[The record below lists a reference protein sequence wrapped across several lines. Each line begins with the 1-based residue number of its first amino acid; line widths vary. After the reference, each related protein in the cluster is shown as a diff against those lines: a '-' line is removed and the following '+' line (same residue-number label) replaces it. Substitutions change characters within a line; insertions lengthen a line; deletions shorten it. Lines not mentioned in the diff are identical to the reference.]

1 MPVSREEYD
10 RGRIDLTVP
19 LADYLSLRRDDA
31 FTAAELLEQ
40 LIQYGRAATITE
52 VVQALGVLVAQ
63 GRVDTKELAGIP
75 RYIIRDARD

>member
-10 RGRIDLTVP
+10 RGRVDLTVP
-19 LADYLSLRRDDA
+19 IADYLDMRRDDA

-40 LIQYGRAATITE
+40 LTQWGRAATITD
-52 VVQALGVLVAQ
+52 VIQALRALVAQ

-75 RYIIRDARD
+75 RYLIRDTRD

>member
-10 RGRIDLTVP
+10 RGHIDLTVP
-19 LADYLSLRRDDA
+19 IADYLDLRREDA

-40 LIQYGRAATITE
+40 IIQYGRAATIME
-52 VVQALGVLVAQ
+52 VIQALRVLVAH

-75 RYIIRDARD
+75 RYIIRVTRD